1 MTGIPTP
8 TGGFEVGVC
17 GPATEGS
24 VAVRGTVEKMLQSR
38 IIADTSSAIE
48 RQRVSGIEQYF
59 AFAQT
64 ARRGSF
70 AAAARDLGTSPST
83 IAKSVARLEAGLGV
97 KLFHRTTRRVNLTA
111 DGERLFRRCERV
123 LAEVEDLRA
132 EAAGVRAAP
141 SGTLRID
148 APITYGRRIVMP
160 LLAGVAQRH
169 PELKLDVRLQDGY
182 ADIVGDGLDLAVRV
196 GAMHDSTLGARRIDW
211 QQLIV
216 VASPSYLGERGT
228 PRRIA
233 ELPRHDVIVFRQ
245 PTSGRPR
252 PWQLRQA
259 GRAVE
264 LQPEPRAQ
272 VNDGEGMVAA
282 AAMGLGL
289 AQIPDYMAADELARG
304 AVVEV
309 MASLRPAAMP
319 ISAVVPSSRLVPPR
333 VRVVLDALEALRE
346 RKR

>member
-1 MTGIPTP
+1 M
-8 TGGFEVGVC
+8 
-17 GPATEGS
+17 
-24 VAVRGTVEKMLQSR
+24 
-38 IIADTSSAIE
+38 
-48 RQRVSGIEQYF
+48 SGIEQYF

-64 ARRGSF
+64 TRRGSF

-132 EAAGVRAAP
+132 EAAGVRATP

-148 APITYGRRIVMP
+148 LPITYGRRVVMP
-160 LLAGVAQRH
+160 LLADVVQRH
-169 PELKLDVRLQDGY
+169 PDLRLDVRLQDGY
-182 ADIVGDGLDLAVRV
+182 ADIVRDGLDLAIRA
-196 GAMHDSTLGARRIDW
+196 GALHDSSLVARRIDW

-216 VASPSYLGERGT
+216 IASPSYLAARGT
-228 PRRIA
+228 PRRITD
-233 ELPRHDVIVFRQ
+233 LPRHDIIVFRQ

-252 PWQLRQA
+252 PWQLRQG

-264 LQPEPRAQ
+264 LQPEARAQ
-272 VNDGEGMVAA
+272 INDGEGMVAA

-289 AQIPDYMAADELARG
+289 AQIPDYMASDELARG

-309 MASLRPAAMP
+309 MASFRPAAMP
-319 ISAVVPSSRLVPPR
+319 ISAIMPSSRLLPPR
-333 VRVVLDALEALRE
+333 VRVVLETLDVLRKL
-346 RKR
+346 RR

>member
-1 MTGIPTP
+1 M
-8 TGGFEVGVC
+8 
-17 GPATEGS
+17 
-24 VAVRGTVEKMLQSR
+24 
-38 IIADTSSAIE
+38 
-48 RQRVSGIEQYF
+48 SGIEQYF

-70 AAAARDLGTSPST
+70 ASAARDLGTSPST

-148 APITYGRRIVMP
+148 LPITYGRRIVMP

-169 PELKLDVRLQDGY
+169 PELRLDVRLQDNY
-182 ADIVGDGLDLAVRV
+182 ADIVRDGLDLAVRV
-196 GAMHDSTLGARRIDW
+196 GAMHDSTLVARRVDW

-216 VASPSYLGERGT
+216 IASPAYLAERGT
-228 PRRIA
+228 PRRLA
-233 ELPRHDVIVFRQ
+233 DLPRHDVIAFRQ
-245 PTSGRPR
+245 PSSGRPR
-252 PWQLRQA
+252 AWQLRQA

-264 LQPEPRAQ
+264 LQPEPRTQ

-282 AAMGLGL
+282 ATMGLGL
-289 AQIPDYMAADELARG
+289 AQIPDYIAADELARG

-309 MASLRPAAMP
+309 MASFRPAAMP
-319 ISAVVPSSRLVPPR
+319 ISAVVPSSRLLPPR
-333 VRVVLDALEALRE
+333 VRVVLDVLETLSD

>member
-1 MTGIPTP
+1 
-8 TGGFEVGVC
+8 
-17 GPATEGS
+17 
-24 VAVRGTVEKMLQSR
+24 L
-38 IIADTSSAIE
+38 
-48 RQRVSGIEQYF
+48 SGIEQYF

-64 ARRGSF
+64 ARRASF

-83 IAKSVARLEAGLGV
+83 VAKSVARLEAALGV

-148 APITYGRRIVMP
+148 LPITYGRRVVMP
-160 LLAGVAQRH
+160 LLAAVVQRH
-169 PELKLDVRLQDGY
+169 PELKLDVRLQDSY
-182 ADIVGDGLDLAVRV
+182 ADIVRDGLDLAVRA
-196 GAMHDSTLGARRIDW
+196 GALNDSTLVARRIDW

-216 VASPSYLGERGT
+216 VASPAYLAERGT
-228 PRRIA
+228 PRRITDV
-233 ELPRHDVIVFRQ
+233 PRHDVIVFRQ
-245 PTSGRPR
+245 PSSGRPR
-252 PWQLRQA
+252 PWQLRQG

-289 AQIPDYMAADELARG
+289 AQIPDYMASDELARG

-309 MASLRPAAMP
+309 LASLRPAAMP
-319 ISAVVPSSRLVPPR
+319 ISVVMPSSRLLPPR
-333 VRVVLDALEALRE
+333 VRVVVDALETLRQ
-346 RKR
+346 RSR

>member
-1 MTGIPTP
+1 M
-8 TGGFEVGVC
+8 
-17 GPATEGS
+17 
-24 VAVRGTVEKMLQSR
+24 
-38 IIADTSSAIE
+38 
-48 RQRVSGIEQYF
+48 SGIEQYF

-132 EAAGVRAAP
+132 EAAGVRATP

-148 APITYGRRIVMP
+148 LPITYGRRVVMP
-160 LLAGVAQRH
+160 LLADVVQRH
-169 PELKLDVRLQDGY
+169 PDLRLDVRLQDGY
-182 ADIVGDGLDLAVRV
+182 ADIVRDGLDLAIRA
-196 GAMHDSTLGARRIDW
+196 GALHDSSLVARRIDW

-216 VASPSYLGERGT
+216 IASPSYLAARGT
-228 PRRIA
+228 PRRITD
-233 ELPRHDVIVFRQ
+233 LPRHDIIVFRQ

-252 PWQLRQA
+252 PWQLRQG

-264 LQPEPRAQ
+264 LQPEARAQ
-272 VNDGEGMVAA
+272 INDGEGMVAA

-289 AQIPDYMAADELARG
+289 AQIPDYMASDELARG

-309 MASLRPAAMP
+309 MASFRPAAMP
-319 ISAVVPSSRLVPPR
+319 ISAVMPSSRLLPPR
-333 VRVVLDALEALRE
+333 VRVVLETLDVLRKL
-346 RKR
+346 RR